1 MTRAFS
7 AAFQLFISLQ
17 DFAIWSVLIKK
28 KNTFKGYDAV
38 FMALT
43 ATYKW
48 AVLKNPFD
56 TQLWSMG
63 RTSAPLECTDCTN
76 IQLQV
81 AQEHR

>member
-1 MTRAFS
+1 
-7 AAFQLFISLQ
+7 
-17 DFAIWSVLIKK
+17 
-28 KNTFKGYDAV
+28 
-38 FMALT
+38 MALT

-56 TQLWSMG
+56 TQLWGMG